1 MGKCLVTKLNGT
13 VDNNS
18 ILKVGELRL
27 NVQSVS
33 NPTAQTQELN
43 LMFAKDT
50 TVSIIGNGY
59 FTDSSLSQN
68 NGKTC
73 ICKANTTTTL
83 ILSNG
88 DYELSIPDKYSII
101 QINCWNAGSCVS
113 MDISDLK
120 YSLSINSIALRNAQ
134 VSGDISAL
142 SNLTALWNISIRTA
156 NISGDISA
164 LSNLTALAT
173 LNLQG
178 TQVSGDISALSNLT
192 ALATLNLQGTQV
204 SGDISALS
212 NLTKLTSFTVANM
225 SGDISTLSN
234 VNATDVHINQSS
246 LTGDLA
252 VALPKVSFLSFYG
265 DNGSVFSWSSRPSSC
280 TNGGLEGYPTVQNLD
295 KMLQDLANCQ
305 VPTSNKY
312 TLIQAKGNRTSASDA
327 AVQTLQSKGYTVS
340 ITPA

>member
-192 ALATLNLQGTQV
+192 
-204 SGDISALS
+204 
-212 NLTKLTSFTVANM
+212 KLTSFTVANM